1 MNEFEIISNRI
12 DQCKSEAIDFMKT
25 IISIKALGPINGG
38 EGESQKAEFIADYL
52 RTIGFKIVEEYPA
65 PDPNV
70 PGGMRPNLVATIP
83 GKRDNKTVWII
94 AHMDVVPEGDL
105 SKWDSDPYEGVVKDG
120 KIFGRGSE
128 DNHQGLVGGI
138 IAAKAFLAENMQ
150 PEYNLSLMLVAD
162 EETGS
167 VFGLQHM
174 VDHHK
179 ELFGPDDLIIVPD
192 AGDKDSTMIEVA
204 EKSILWLKIR
214 TLGKQVHA
222 SMPELGINAFKV
234 ASHLVIALEELH
246 QVFDKNDP
254 VFDPPI
260 STFEPTKKE
269 ANVPNVNTIPG
280 EDVFYLDCRVL
291 PDYSVDQVLEKIK
304 EIIVKIE
311 NKYNVQI
318 EFSIEQRDEAAPPT
332 PVDAPVVQ
340 ALESAVKHVY
350 YVEAKP
356 KGIGGGTVAA
366 ILRRCGIQAA
376 VWSTMDDMA
385 HQPNEYCRI
394 DNLLNDA
401 KVFAHV
407 CMNTEK

>member
-1 MNEFEIISNRI
+1 MSDFEKISRRI
-12 DQCKSEAIDFMKT
+12 DQCQTEAIDFMKA

-38 EGESQKAEFIADYL
+38 EGESEKAEFIANYL
-52 RTIGFKIVEEYPA
+52 KTIGFDTVEEYPA
-65 PDPNV
+65 SDPAV

-83 GKRDNKTVWII
+83 GKNKDKTIWII

-105 SKWDSDPYEGVVKDG
+105 SKWDSDPFEALVKDG
-120 KIFGRGSE
+120 KIYGRGSE

-138 IAAKAFLAENMQ
+138 IAAKAFLAEKLQ

-179 ELFGPDDLIIVPD
+179 ELFSPDDLIIVPD
-192 AGDKDSTMIEVA
+192 AGDKDSAMIEVA
-204 EKSILWLKIR
+204 EKSILWLKIK
-214 TLGKQVHA
+214 TKGKQVHA
-222 SMPELGINAFKV
+222 STPELGINAFKA
-234 ASHLVIALEELH
+234 ASHLVVALDELH
-246 QVFDKNDP
+246 KTFDKSDL

-260 STFEPTKKE
+260 STFEPTRKE

-280 EDVFYLDCRVL
+280 EDIFYLDCRIL
-291 PDYSVDQVLEKIK
+291 PDYTIDQILGKVK
-304 EIIVKIE
+304 EITAGIE
-311 NKYNVQI
+311 KKFNVQI
-318 EFSIEQRDEAAPPT
+318 EFSIEQSDEAAPPT
-332 PVDAPVVQ
+332 PEDAPVVK
-340 ALESAVKHVY
+340 ALETAIKTVYHVD
-350 YVEAKP
+350 AKP

-385 HQPNEYCRI
+385 HQPNEYCKI
-394 DNLLNDA
+394 NNLLNDA

-407 CMNTEK
+407 CLHKGR